1 MSGEGDALPPGLV
14 LVILAAR
21 VAELE
26 SADPCWP
33 AVSAPSIEGRARD

>member
-1 MSGEGDALPPGLV
+1 MTGELPPGLV

-26 SADPCWP
+26 ADDPCWP
-33 AVSAPSIEGRARD
+33 AVNAPAIEGRQA